1 MLALVPAGA
10 RATPEG
16 MEFGARVGPR
26 SGEDNQSAVLR
37 MEDAVD
43 RKLDVVREFLL
54 WDSPFPD
61 TYHSWLRDTDRK
73 MILSVRAKR
82 LNGTVIRWT
91 DIAAAQ
97 SGSAL
102 YNDTVRWADRMRDY
116 GKPVYFTFNHE
127 PESSA
132 SFANGE
138 APDFIA
144 AWRKFHDVFEARG
157 ATNVKFMWIMTD
169 YAFFVGSAARNDAS
183 KWYPGDS
190 YLDAMGA
197 DAYNWYNCRTGINTP
212 WWTLETIIR
221 PFRDFGAAHPNEEL
235 WLSEYAST
243 EDTASPGRKAQWI
256 NQVQALFKRSD
267 YAQFHGIVYFDFPGP
282 DNCRWFTDSSTS
294 SASAF
299 RTLAQDAFYGGPA
312 TPPPPPPPSQV
323 TFVASASSNANR
335 TNHTVQVPAAV
346 QAGDTLLLFFTANL
360 NPTTT
365 TAPQGWTSVRSAD
378 PSGLRGR
385 LWARTATAS
394 DAGSTL
400 TVANSE
406 ITKADLRIVVYR
418 GTGAVPLDVHAVAV
432 DTATSTQHTAPSVT
446 PTQNGDRIVVYW
458 ADKSSTNTNHTVPAS
473 LTKLAPTTTGSG
485 GGHITATIAGMA
497 AGPAGTPTG
506 TFVATGTGSASR
518 SVMYTV
524 ALRP

>member
-1 MLALVPAGA
+1 M
-10 RATPEG
+10 
-16 MEFGARVGPR
+16 
-26 SGEDNQSAVLR
+26 
-37 MEDAVD
+37 
-43 RKLDVVREFLL
+43 
-54 WDSPFPD
+54 
-61 TYHSWLRDTDRK
+61 
-73 MILSVRAKR
+73 
-82 LNGTVIRWT
+82 IRWS

-97 SGSAL
+97 PGSAL

-116 GKPVYFTFNHE
+116 VKPLYFTFNHE

-144 AWRKFHDVFEARG
+144 AWRKFHDIFVARG

-169 YAFFVGSAARNDAS
+169 YSFFVGSNARNDAS
-183 KWYPGDS
+183 KWYPGDA

-221 PFRDFGAAHPNEEL
+221 PFRDFGAAHPDKEL

-256 NQVQALFKRSD
+256 NQRRHCSRGRTTHSSTA
-267 YAQFHGIVYFDFPGP
+267 
-282 DNCRWFTDSSTS
+282 SSTS
-294 SASAF
+294 TS
-299 RTLAQDAFYGGPA
+299 RAQTTAGGSPTA
-312 TPPPPPPPSQV
+312 APHRRVPSGLSPRMRSTAAPTHHPRHHHRLPGHV
-323 TFVASASSNANR
+323 RGVCSSNTNR
-335 TNHTVQVPAAV
+335 TNHTVQCRRSV

-365 TAPQGWTSVRSAD
+365 TAPQGWTAVRSAD
-378 PSGLRGR
+378 PSGLRAR
-385 LWARTATAS
+385 LWTRTATAS

-406 ITKADLRIVVYR
+406 ITKADLRVVAYR
-418 GTGAVPLDVHAVAV
+418 GAGAMPLDVHAVAV
-432 DTATSTQHTAPSVT
+432 DTVTRTQHTAPSIT
-446 PTQNGDRIVVYW
+446 PTQNGDSVLVYW

-473 LTKLAPTTTGSG
+473 LRSWRPRPPAAAA
-485 GGHITATIAGMA
+485 ATS
-497 AGPAGTPTG
+497 PP
-506 TFVATGTGSASR
+506 R
-518 SVMYTV
+518 SQGWLLLLQ
-524 ALRP
+524 ALPRALS